1 MSPDGRS
8 HLPDKPFHSKR
19 PHRKTR
25 AGCVNCKKRIIK
37 CNEGKPSCS
46 ACLNRREHC
55 EYQQAMLLRVP
66 QQHPY
71 QQETLLRRR
80 QQSPP
85 RPHPLSLPPSHLE
98 EFRRE
103 LFPLPETTSTPKQL
117 QQQSLATGPLSPVL
131 SLLQRLHQPFK
142 NQKFIET
149 QKLKQLAN
157 MSEFESAVSGH
168 LQSYQP
174 PVDCFNSKQVDAI
187 FAKLKDALSDVEVA
201 DPDMFPHLVVAFL
214 LMTAISS
221 EQFRDEHSEFDL
233 FIVNW
238 IKIWGGIGIMMDRI
252 TTPRLVECGLSK
264 LFYRPPLDLKA
275 ADEHI
280 PQVLRQ
286 PVDDFP
292 DAQYHDVY
300 DVTPTTRVWWME
312 EVGQRSIKDVVA
324 CLGPS
329 KSLLIQV
336 PIAAL
341 ETEDFDHIGRLLL
354 ADGSWEHESSTRA
367 FSPEEMLSFDA
378 RDTHVDDSGGAIVNR
393 EF

>member
-1 MSPDGRS
+1 
-8 HLPDKPFHSKR
+8 
-19 PHRKTR
+19 
-25 AGCVNCKKRIIK
+25 
-37 CNEGKPSCS
+37 
-46 ACLNRREHC
+46 
-55 EYQQAMLLRVP
+55 
-66 QQHPY
+66 
-71 QQETLLRRR
+71 
-80 QQSPP
+80 
-85 RPHPLSLPPSHLE
+85 
-98 EFRRE
+98 
-103 LFPLPETTSTPKQL
+103 
-117 QQQSLATGPLSPVL
+117 
-131 SLLQRLHQPFK
+131 
-142 NQKFIET
+142 
-149 QKLKQLAN
+149 

-187 FAKLKDALSDVEVA
+187 FAKLKDALCALLDNLIGIRNFLADVEVA
-201 DPDMFPHLVVAFL
+201 DPDMFPHLVVASL

-300 DVTPTTRVWWME
+300 DVTVRY
-312 EVGQRSIKDVVA
+312 
-324 CLGPS
+324 
-329 KSLLIQV
+329 
-336 PIAAL
+336 
-341 ETEDFDHIGRLLL
+341 L